1 MNTAAEKVKLS
12 LKKWLK
18 DTSHIL
24 FPAQCL
30 ICEDELPSNNLICSF
45 CEPELLYTHFEKY
58 NDPTSLDQLFWGR
71 EQVSTTYAL
80 LFYKEGSSTQQVL
93 HQLKY
98 NNKPE
103 TGSLFGE
110 KIAEKWGKN
119 LITKN
124 VDLLLPVP
132 IHAKKKFLRGYNQST
147 MIAEGINKLTGIP
160 IAKNLSGKLQHT
172 GSQTKRGRFSR
183 WDNVSGN
190 FTISNKIKQ
199 YKHIAL
205 VDDVITT
212 GSTLEAFI
220 QAIRKVHPT
229 VQISIVSLAVTK

>member
-1 MNTAAEKVKLS
+1 MNTAAEKVKVT
-12 LKKWLK
+12 LKKYLK
-18 DTSHIL
+18 DASHIL

-30 ICEDELPSNNLICSF
+30 ICEGELPSNNLICSF
-45 CEPELLYTHFEKY
+45 CEPELLLTHFEKY
-58 NDPTSLDQLFWGR
+58 NEPTALDQLFWGR
-71 EQVSTTYAL
+71 EQISLTYAL

-98 NNKPE
+98 KNKPE
-103 TGSLFGE
+103 TGRLFGE
-110 KIAEKWGKN
+110 KIAEKWGKK
-119 LITKN
+119 LTTEK

-147 MIAEGINKLTGIP
+147 MIAEGISKRIQVP
-160 IAKNLSGKLQHT
+160 IANNLAGKIQHT

-183 WDNVSGN
+183 WDNVTGN

-212 GSTLEAFI
+212 GSTLEALI
-220 QAIRKVHPT
+220 KAIRNVHPS

>member
-58 NDPTSLDQLFWGR
+58 NEPTSLDQLFWGR

-98 NNKPE
+98 NNKP
-103 TGSLFGE
+103 
-110 KIAEKWGKN
+110 
-119 LITKN
+119 
-124 VDLLLPVP
+124 
-132 IHAKKKFLRGYNQST
+132 
-147 MIAEGINKLTGIP
+147 
-160 IAKNLSGKLQHT
+160 
-172 GSQTKRGRFSR
+172 
-183 WDNVSGN
+183 
-190 FTISNKIKQ
+190 
-199 YKHIAL
+199 
-205 VDDVITT
+205 
-212 GSTLEAFI
+212 
-220 QAIRKVHPT
+220 
-229 VQISIVSLAVTK
+229 